1 MEGTVRTKP
10 YQNIP
15 EVESDP
21 ILYNYMCI
29 VNRSKI
35 YKSQSDGTGANE
47 YSLERVRPR
56 TEVRIHPS
64 VHGI

>member
-21 ILYNYMCI
+21 ILYVYCKYVKNI
-29 VNRSKI
+29 NQ
-35 YKSQSDGTGANE
+35 SQSDGAGANE

>member
-21 ILYNYMCI
+21 ILYVMCI

-35 YKSQSDGTGANE
+35 YKRQSDGAGANE
-47 YSLERVRPR
+47 YSLERVCPR